1 MVPSVGYLLGRD
13 TPKMF
18 VSGRIAGAEIRHL
31 AQTLVVNVR
40 SGGECKPNVGSVA
53 TLNLGFL
60 VMSRF
65 KATCRISCED
75 YLLVVRAVSAL

>member
-40 SGGECKPNVGSVA
+40 EAGASVSP
-53 TLNLGFL
+53 T
-60 VMSRF
+60 
-65 KATCRISCED
+65 
-75 YLLVVRAVSAL
+75 